1 MWSHQPDLTP
11 SPLAGLLVNRL
22 RTLAGL
28 FALSGLT
35 VWLWTAPVAL
45 AQQPTLVV
53 EGEVV
58 NSTPGGSDVFGV
70 TVVLH
75 QESATVHND
84 LETTSDQE
92 GRFRFERIDFD
103 PAVQYGVTV
112 RYQGALYGRD
122 LDLSA
127 GSPPP
132 ITLTV
137 YDSVDTEDVLSSSL
151 ASVLFASS
159 DRSTQTVSAL
169 EIARI
174 VNTSDRAYVPG
185 PEPMKLLR
193 FGLPPGAHGLQVD
206 TGLRG
211 ADFIQV
217 DRGFALLASVPPGE
231 HEVMY
236 TYRFPY
242 SGTESSFTKS
252 FIYGVEHLRVLAPE
266 GEMRLSSDMLGG
278 AGDVVI
284 GGQTYQL
291 LEASDFPR
299 GTRISLRLEGLPRP
313 SLAQRFDRRFDDVRF
328 EYVGP
333 VGLGLFMVALIGFI
347 FWRRA
352 KESRGG
358 ANTNPASVVE
368 GGGGLQDGPTG

>member
-1 MWSHQPDLTP
+1 MWSRQPDLTP
-11 SPLAGLLVNRL
+11 SPPAGLLVNRL

-35 VWLWTAPVAL
+35 VWLSTAPAAL

-75 QESATVHND
+75 QESATVHDD
-84 LETTSDQE
+84 LETTTDQG
-92 GRFRFERIDFD
+92 GRFRFEGIDFD
-103 PAVQYGVTV
+103 PTVRYGVTL

-122 LDLSA
+122 VDLSA
-127 GSPPP
+127 ESAPPV
-132 ITLTV
+132 TLTV
-137 YDSVDTEDVLSSSL
+137 YDSVDTEDVLISSL
-151 ASVLFASS
+151 ASVLFASF

-174 VNTSDRAYVPG
+174 VNTSDRTYVPG

-193 FGLPPGAHGLQVD
+193 FGLPTGARDLQVD
-206 TGLRG
+206 TGLPG

-217 DRGFALLASVPPGE
+217 DLGFALAASVPPGE

-242 SGTESSFTKS
+242 SGTEASYTKS
-252 FIYGVEHLRVLAPE
+252 FIYGVEHLRALAPK
-266 GEMRLSSDMLGG
+266 GEMTLSSDMLGG

-291 LEASDFPR
+291 LEASDLPR
-299 GTRISLRLEGLPRP
+299 GTRISLRLDGLPRP
-313 SLAQRFDRRFDDVRF
+313 SLAQRFDRRFDDIRF

-333 VGLGLFMVALIGFI
+333 VGLGLFMVALIGLV

-358 ANTNPASVVE
+358 ANTDPASVVE
-368 GGGGLQDGPTG
+368 GGEGLQDGPTG